1 MHTNHSRKGKFSIAF
16 LAALAIGCLICTTG
30 STALAKAKSA
40 KKADQP
46 QTVLGT
52 VKSVDGNALTVET
65 KKGGAKQ
72 FQLSDDTKYQL
83 KGKKDSAEQP
93 AVRSDVK
100 EGQRVSVTAKGDQ
113 VQSIVI
119 EIKGKKSKKAT

>member
-1 MHTNHSRKGKFSIAF
+1 MATS
-16 LAALAIGCLICTTG
+16 
-30 STALAKAKSA
+30 
-40 KKADQP
+40 
-46 QTVLGT
+46 
-52 VKSVDGNALTVET
+52 LTVET

-83 KGKKDSAEQP
+83 KGKKDSAEQ
-93 AVRSDVK
+93 AAARSDVK

-119 EIKGKKSKKAT
+119 ETKGKKSKKAT

>member
-1 MHTNHSRKGKFSIAF
+1 MHANHTRKGKFSIAF

-40 KKADQP
+40 KKADQS

-83 KGKKDSAEQP
+83 KGKKDSAEQ
-93 AVRSDVK
+93 AAARSDVK

-119 EIKGKKSKKAT
+119 ETKGKKSKKAT